1 MATTTD
7 IRVPDDLTE
16 GTRAQVL
23 RWFKA
28 VGDTVHQD
36 EPLLE
41 LETDKVT
48 VEVAAPCD
56 GTLVEIMSAPQAE
69 CPAGTVVGRLASSAR
84 GEPVVA
90 SAKAEASSPHHTP
103 RLGRRDPQTLL
114 SPAVRSLIHEHHLDP
129 ALITGSGRD
138 GRLTAA
144 DVKAYLA
151 SQLAALAPPPVIAP
165 PTVSLPVAPPS
176 IAPCNG
182 DGSQRVAHTAVRRRI
197 AQRMVESLLH
207 TAPHVT
213 SVFEAD
219 LGAVLAHRARH
230 RAALERRGVQLTLTA
245 YFAKAC
251 VTAVRAVPETNAR
264 WHDDGLELFD
274 HLDLGIATALS
285 DGSLVVPVLRR
296 VEQYTVLAIAEQL
309 TELTRRART
318 GELTRADVAPGT
330 FTLSNYGVSGSLIAT
345 PVIINQPQSAILG
358 IGKLEKRVVVLEH
371 DGQDTIAI
379 RPRCYVALTI
389 DHRVMDGQH
398 ANRFLSVFT
407 EALQNPE

>member
-56 GTLVEIMSAPQAE
+56 GTLVEILSAPQAE

-90 SAKAEASSPHHTP
+90 SAKAEASSPHHSP

-114 SPAVRSLIHEHHLDP
+114 SPAVRGLIHEHHLDP
-129 ALITGSGRD
+129 ALMTGSGRD

-151 SQLAALAPPPVIAP
+151 SRPAVPSPPPVVAP
-165 PTVSLPVAPPS
+165 PTAAPPVAPPT
-176 IAPCNG
+176 IAPSNG

-219 LGAVLAHRARH
+219 LGAVIAHRARH
-230 RAALERRGVQLTLTA
+230 RGALERRGIQLTLTA

-251 VTAVRAVPETNAR
+251 VAAVRAVPETNAR

-330 FTLSNYGVSGSLIAT
+330 FTLSNYGVSGSLVAT

-398 ANRFLSVFT
+398 ANRFLSVFI
-407 EALQNPE
+407 EALQNPQ

>member
-1 MATTTD
+1 
-7 IRVPDDLTE
+7 
-16 GTRAQVL
+16 
-23 RWFKA
+23 
-28 VGDTVHQD
+28 
-36 EPLLE
+36 LE

-56 GTLVEIMSAPQAE
+56 GTLVEILSAPQAE

-90 SAKAEASSPHHTP
+90 SAKAEASSPHHSP

-114 SPAVRSLIHEHHLDP
+114 SPAVRGLIHEHHLDP
-129 ALITGSGRD
+129 ALMTGSGRD

-151 SQLAALAPPPVIAP
+151 SRPAVPSPPPVVAP
-165 PTVSLPVAPPS
+165 PTAAPPVAPPT
-176 IAPCNG
+176 IAPSNG

-219 LGAVLAHRARH
+219 LGAVIAHRARH
-230 RAALERRGVQLTLTA
+230 RDALERRGIQLTLTA

-251 VTAVRAVPETNAR
+251 VAAVRAVPETNAR

-309 TELTRRART
+309 SELTRRART

-330 FTLSNYGVSGSLIAT
+330 FTLSNYGVSGSLVAT

-398 ANRFLSVFT
+398 ANRFLSVFI
-407 EALQNPE
+407 EALQNPQ

>member
-28 VGDTVHQD
+28 PGDTVRQD

-56 GTLVEIMSAPQAE
+56 GTLVEILCAPQAQ
-69 CPAGTVVGRLASSAR
+69 CPAGTVVGRLASSTS
-84 GEPVVA
+84 GEPVA
-90 SAKAEASSPHHTP
+90 MAAKAAAPSTHHTP
-103 RLGRRDPQTLL
+103 RLGRRDPHTLL
-114 SPAVRSLIHEHHLDP
+114 SPAVRGLIHEHHLDP
-129 ALITGSGRD
+129 ALIVGSGRD

-144 DVKAYLA
+144 DVKTYLA
-151 SQLAALAPPPVIAP
+151 SRPAVPSPPPVAQQPIA
-165 PTVSLPVAPPS
+165 SQPVAPSMTTPS
-176 IAPCNG
+176 NG
-182 DGSQRVAHTAVRRRI
+182 DGSQRVPHSAVRRRI

-230 RAALERRGVQLTLTA
+230 RAALERRGIQLTLTA

-251 VTAVRAVPETNAR
+251 VAAVQVVPETNAR

-274 HLDLGIATALS
+274 HLDLGIATALE

-309 TELTRRART
+309 TELTRRARA

-330 FTLSNYGVSGSLIAT
+330 FTLSNYGVSGSLVAT

-358 IGKLEKRVVVLEH
+358 IGKLEKRVVVLDH

-398 ANRFLSVFT
+398 ANRFLARFT
-407 EALQNPE
+407 EALQHPE